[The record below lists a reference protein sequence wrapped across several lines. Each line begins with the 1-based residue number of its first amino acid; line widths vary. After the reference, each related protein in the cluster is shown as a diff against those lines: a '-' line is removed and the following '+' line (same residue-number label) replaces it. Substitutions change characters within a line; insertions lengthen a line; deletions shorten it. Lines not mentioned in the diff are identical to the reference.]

1 MSVTPEDVRHI
12 AKLAELAVE
21 PAELPE
27 LTAQMDRIVGFVAQL
42 PDPGELSHRFVP
54 GPEAA
59 PLRDDEVRRA
69 DLARPPAAF
78 APEFIDG
85 FFVVPRL
92 GGLGESGFGEGGEAP

>member
-1 MSVTPEDVRHI
+1 MSVTPEDVQHI

-21 PAELPE
+21 PTELPE

-42 PDPGELSHRFVP
+42 PEPGDLAADRFVP

-59 PLRDDEVRRA
+59 PLRPDQV
-69 DLARPPAAF
+69 RPPDLVRWPSEF
-78 APEFIDG
+78 APEFVEG

-92 GGLGESGFGEGGEAP
+92 GGLGGEEP